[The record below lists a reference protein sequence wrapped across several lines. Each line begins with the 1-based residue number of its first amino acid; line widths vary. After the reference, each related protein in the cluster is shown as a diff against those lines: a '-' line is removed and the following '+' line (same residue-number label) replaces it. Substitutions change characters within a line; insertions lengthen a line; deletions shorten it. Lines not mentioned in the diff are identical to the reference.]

1 METTVFEMK
10 NLIDGFNRSDAV
22 RKKITECEIREME
35 TVYTE
40 AQEEIKTWEKIV
52 RTSVICGTLVSSLTN
67 VYLAS
72 GMERKGERAISRKK
86 IYLKT

>member
-22 RKKITECEIREME
+22 RKKITEWEIREVE
-35 TVYTE
+35 TIYTE

-52 RTSVICGTLVSSLTN
+52 KISVLCGTLLSSLTN

-72 GMERKGERAISRKK
+72 GMERKGERAILRKK